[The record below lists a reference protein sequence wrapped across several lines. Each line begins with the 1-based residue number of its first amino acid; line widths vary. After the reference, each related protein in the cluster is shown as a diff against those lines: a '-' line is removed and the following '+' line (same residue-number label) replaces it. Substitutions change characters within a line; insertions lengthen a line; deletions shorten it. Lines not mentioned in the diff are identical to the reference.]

1 LNTYDTIIIGGGPA
15 GLSAGIYAM
24 RSKLNTVLVEK
35 FAPGGQMMVT
45 DFVEN
50 YPGFPLGIGGPDLS
64 AEMEKQ
70 ARGLGLEILSTEV
83 ISADFSKEEK
93 IVVTPEGEMK
103 AATVILAVGATP
115 RTLGVPGEQKFLGRG
130 VSTCATCDGAFFRE
144 KEIAVVG
151 GGNTAIQDAIFLTRF
166 ASKVTIIHRRNEL
179 RATKILQ
186 DRALKNPKISFALSS
201 IVVDIEG
208 DVKVERI
215 VIENT
220 QDGTR
225 KTLPVDGVFML
236 IGTVPNTEY
245 FRGMIDL
252 DPIGYIITDD
262 SMRTNVPGVFAAGDC
277 RQKILRQMVTAASD
291 GAIAAIAAEQY
302 IECLKDGIS

>member
-1 LNTYDTIIIGGGPA
+1 MNTYDTIIVGGGPA

-24 RSKLNTVLVEK
+24 RSGLKTVLIEK
-35 FAPGGQMMVT
+35 FAPGGQMIVT

-50 YPGFPLGIGGPDLS
+50 YPGFPAGIGGPDLS

-70 ARGLGLEILSTEV
+70 ARSLGLEILSTEV
-83 ISADFSKEEK
+83 ISVDFTKDEK
-93 IVVTPEGEMK
+93 IVVTPEGELK
-103 AATVILAVGATP
+103 ASTVILAVGASP
-115 RTLGVPGEQKFLGRG
+115 RTLGVPGERKFFGRG
-130 VSTCATCDGAFFRE
+130 VSTCATCDGAFFRN

-151 GGNTAIQDAIFLTRF
+151 GGNTAIQDAVFLTKF
-166 ASKVTIIHRRNEL
+166 ASKVTIIHRRSEL

-186 DRALKNPKISFALSS
+186 DRAVKNPKINFALSS

-225 KTLPVDGVFML
+225 RTIPVDGVFML
-236 IGTVPNTEY
+236 IGTVPNTDY
-245 FRGMIDL
+245 FRGVIDL
-252 DPIGYIITDD
+252 DPAGYIITDEG
-262 SMRTNVPGVFAAGDC
+262 MRTSVPGVFAAGDC
-277 RQKILRQMVTAASD
+277 RRKMLRQMVTAASD
-291 GAIAAIAAEQY
+291 GAIAAVAAEEHIQSM
-302 IECLKDGIS
+302 KDGAE

>member
-115 RTLGVPGEQKFLGRG
+115 RTLGVPGEQKFLVRG

>member
-1 LNTYDTIIIGGGPA
+1 MNTYDTIIIGGGPA